1 MEFVFETDYDQRA
14 LTAMARAL
22 RKTLRRRRSLIAHF
36 FGLLIVALAVILTIP
51 AFNNEEF
58 VLTVNIFVTWLA
70 AIVILVVV
78 FGEDS
83 INGYI
88 ARRRMIMGMESART
102 VFTDEGYRSET
113 EVGTTE
119 WKYERIDMIAD
130 TRGYFVFLFDKS
142 HAQVYD
148 QSRLTGGTPA
158 EFRRFIIEKT
168 GKSVQN
174 I

>member
-22 RKTLRRRRSLIAHF
+22 RKTLRRKSSLLSHIL
-36 FGLLIVALAVILTIP
+36 GLVIVAMAVILTIP
-51 AFNNEEF
+51 AFSGEEF

-70 AIVILVVV
+70 ALVIIVVV
-78 FGEDS
+78 FCEDS

-88 ARRRMIMGMESART
+88 AKKRMVMGLESSRT
-102 VFTDEGYRSET
+102 VFTDEGYYSET
-113 EVGTTE
+113 EVGTTG

-174 I
+174 V